1 MYNNPQLLFAVR
13 KAMCSAHQQP
23 GVKQKINFTSYF
35 SSFSLECGILL
46 LEKLGE
52 RFKTETIIFV
62 YTVKIHLLNHINK
75 LYMIIRME
83 RVQNSTLC

>member
-23 GVKQKINFTSYF
+23 GVKQKLNFT
-35 SSFSLECGILL
+35 SSFSLQCGILL

-52 RFKTETIIFV
+52 RFKTETIIFD
-62 YTVKIHLLNHINK
+62 YTVKIHFLNHTNK